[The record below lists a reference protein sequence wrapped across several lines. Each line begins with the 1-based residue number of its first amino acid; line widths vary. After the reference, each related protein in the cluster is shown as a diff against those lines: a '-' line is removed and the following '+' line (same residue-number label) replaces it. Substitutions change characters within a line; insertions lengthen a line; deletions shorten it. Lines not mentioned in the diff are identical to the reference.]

1 MIRSH
6 SVLIQSRTVSRGP
19 EGEVGYTFATLKTIV
34 ADVQPAQLTAAQAEA
49 WGVTDLA
56 ANTKKMFFESD
67 ATITLLM
74 RALVG
79 YGFIDL
85 PEDGVIEYVS
95 GGNEFPLE
103 FVIAGMDS
111 TVCGGIVYEIRALN
125 VWPRHSEAILVP
137 VQGV

>member
-6 SVLIQSRTVSRGP
+6 SVLIQSRTVSRGS

-74 RALVG
+74 RAVT
-79 YGFIDL
+79 
-85 PEDGVIEYVS
+85 
-95 GGNEFPLE
+95 GGE
-103 FVIAGMDS
+103 
-111 TVCGGIVYEIRALN
+111 TYEIRALN

-137 VQGV
+137 VQGA